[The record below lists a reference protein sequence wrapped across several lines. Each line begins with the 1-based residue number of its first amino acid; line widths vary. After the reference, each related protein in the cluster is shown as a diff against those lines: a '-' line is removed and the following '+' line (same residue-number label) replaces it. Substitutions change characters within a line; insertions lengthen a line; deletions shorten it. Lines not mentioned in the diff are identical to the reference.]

1 MTIPTSAAL
10 CDEKGRKT
18 PVASHTP
25 VGVDQMQI
33 AVEDPADDAGL
44 SALRFGRFRVFPKE
58 RALFEG
64 DKPVRIGGRALEILI
79 ALLERHG
86 QLLSKDELMERV
98 WPKIFVQ
105 PSNLTVH
112 IAALRRALKD
122 GEDGTRWIV
131 NTVGRGYAFVG
142 PVVRE
147 GARVPVPES
156 GGTTSFGNL
165 PSSLAPLLGRAA
177 CLANLKEALSLG
189 RIITLVGP
197 GGVGKTSLAL
207 AAAHE
212 AGSGLNKDVC
222 FLDLTSVESSQV
234 AEAMSLALGVD
245 GSGDGVFA
253 SLFAGL
259 RSRQLLLVLDG
270 CESVIASAAYLVR
283 QLLSNLNGLQVLA
296 TSREPLRIEG
306 ERVLRLRALD
316 FPPPSVRPSHHEL
329 LTFPAA
335 QLFVERAKA
344 SVQDFRVDETDTKD
358 LAEICSR
365 LDGLPLAIQLA
376 AARVNALGV
385 SGIVRRLSDPL
396 RLLTGGSRGT
406 HPRQQSMRANL
417 DWSYDLLTKTEQAV
431 LGVLSTL
438 EGWFSL
444 EQAAETVFTLEDGA
458 NDPFDAVFELVD
470 KSLVSREVRQGEPLF
485 RLSELTRAYA
495 QMKLEDKRT
504 DAIASDL

>member
-1 MTIPTSAAL
+1 
-10 CDEKGRKT
+10 
-18 PVASHTP
+18 
-25 VGVDQMQI
+25 MQI
-33 AVEDPADDAGL
+33 AVKDPADNAGV

-64 DKPVRIGGRALEILI
+64 DEPVRIGGRALEILI
-79 ALLERHG
+79 ALLERPG
-86 QLLSKDELMERV
+86 QLLSKDELMARV

-112 IAALRRALKD
+112 IAALRRAIRD
-122 GEDGTRWIV
+122 GQDGARWIV

-142 PVVRE
+142 TVVRE
-147 GARVPVPES
+147 AAGVPVPES
-156 GGTTSFGNL
+156 RGTTSLGNL
-165 PSSLAPLLGRAA
+165 PSSLAPLFGREA

-189 RIITLVGP
+189 RIITVVGP

-212 AGSGLNKDVC
+212 AVSDLNKEVC
-222 FLDLTSVESSQV
+222 FLELTSIENSQV
-234 AEAMSLALGVD
+234 REAISVALGVD
-245 GSGDGVFA
+245 RSGDGAFG
-253 SLFAGL
+253 SLFTRL
-259 RSRQLLLVLDG
+259 RGRQLLLVLDG

-283 QLLSNLNGLQVLA
+283 KLLSNVYGLQVLA

-306 ERVLRLRALD
+306 ERVVRLSALE
-316 FPPPSVRPSHHEL
+316 FPPPSTRPSLHEL

-344 SVQDFRVDETDTKD
+344 GVQDFWVDETDARD
-358 LAEICSR
+358 LAEICCR
-365 LDGLPLAIQLA
+365 LDGIPLALQLA
-376 AARVNALGV
+376 ASRVNALGV

-417 DWSYDLLTKTEQAV
+417 DWSYDLLTRTEQAV
-431 LGVLSTL
+431 LCILSTF

-444 EQAAETVFTLEDGA
+444 EQAADTVFTLEDGV

-470 KSLVSREVRQGEPLF
+470 KSLVLREVRQGEPSF
-485 RLSELTRAYA
+485 RLSELTSAYA
-495 QMKLEDKRT
+495 QTKLEEKRT
-504 DAIASDL
+504 DAIASNL

>member
-1 MTIPTSAAL
+1 MTIPTLAAL

-33 AVEDPADDAGL
+33 AVEDRADDAGL

-64 DKPVRIGGRALEILI
+64 DKPVRLGGRALEILI
-79 ALLERHG
+79 ALLERPG

-122 GEDGTRWIV
+122 GQDGTRWIV

-147 GARVPVPES
+147 GARVPAPES

-165 PSSLAPLLGRAA
+165 PSSLAPLLGRDA
-177 CLANLKEALSLG
+177 CLANLKEALCLG

-207 AAAHE
+207 AAAHQ
-212 AGSGLNKDVC
+212 AVSDLNKDVC
-222 FLDLTSVESSQV
+222 FLDLTSVDSSQV
-234 AEAMSLALGVD
+234 TEAISLALGVD

-270 CESVIASAAYLVR
+270 CESVIASAAHLVR
-283 QLLSNLNGLQVLA
+283 QLLGNLNGLQVLA

-306 ERVLRLRALD
+306 ERVLRLPALE
-316 FPPPSVRPSHHEL
+316 FPPSSVRLSHQEL

-335 QLFVERAKA
+335 QLFLERAKA
-344 SVQDFRVDETDTKD
+344 SVQDFWVDETDAKD

>member
-1 MTIPTSAAL
+1 MTIPTLAAL

-18 PVASHTP
+18 TVASHTP

-64 DKPVRIGGRALEILI
+64 DKPVRLGGRALEILI
-79 ALLERHG
+79 ALLERPG
-86 QLLSKDELMERV
+86 QL
-98 WPKIFVQ
+98 
-105 PSNLTVH
+105 
-112 IAALRRALKD
+112 
-122 GEDGTRWIV
+122 
-131 NTVGRGYAFVG
+131 
-142 PVVRE
+142 
-147 GARVPVPES
+147 
-156 GGTTSFGNL
+156 
-165 PSSLAPLLGRAA
+165 
-177 CLANLKEALSLG
+177 
-189 RIITLVGP
+189 
-197 GGVGKTSLAL
+197 SLAL
-207 AAAHE
+207 AAAHG
-212 AGSGLNKDVC
+212 AGCGLNKDVC

-385 SGIVRRLSDPL
+385 SGIVRRLGDPL
-396 RLLTGGSRGT
+396 RFFAGGARGA

-431 LGVLSTL
+431 LCLLSTL

-444 EQAAETVFTLEDGA
+444 EQAAETGSTLDAGV
-458 NDPFDAVFELVD
+458 NDPFDAVFQLVD
-470 KSLVSREVRQGEPLF
+470 NSLALREVRQGVRFF

-495 QMKLEDKRT
+495 QMKLEDKRAY
-504 DAIASDL
+504 AIASDL

>member
-1 MTIPTSAAL
+1 MTIPISAGL
-10 CDEKGRKT
+10 CDEKTARLL
-18 PVASHTP
+18 TP
-25 VGVDQMQI
+25 VGVNQMQI

-64 DKPVRIGGRALEILI
+64 DEPVRIGGRALEILI
-79 ALLERHG
+79 ALLERPG

-122 GEDGTRWIV
+122 GQDGTRWIV

-142 PVVRE
+142 TVVRE
-147 GARVPVPES
+147 GARVVVPES

-165 PSSLAPLLGRAA
+165 PSSLSPLLGRDA
-177 CLANLKEALSLG
+177 CLANLREALSLG
-189 RIITLVGP
+189 RMITLVGP

-207 AAAHE
+207 ATAHE
-212 AGSGLNKDVC
+212 AVADLNKDAC
-222 FLDLTSVESSQV
+222 FIDLTSVESSRV
-234 AEAMSLALGVD
+234 TEAVSLALGVD
-245 GSGDGVFA
+245 RSGGGDFA
-253 SLFAGL
+253 SLIAGL

-270 CESVIASAAYLVR
+270 CESVIAGAAYLVR

-306 ERVLRLRALD
+306 ERVLRLPALD
-316 FPPPSVRPSHHEL
+316 FPPCSARPDLHEL
-329 LTFPAA
+329 MTFPAA

-344 SVQDFRVDETDTKD
+344 CVHDFLVDEKHTRE
-358 LAEICSR
+358 LAEICRR
-365 LDGLPLAIQLA
+365 LDGLPLAIKLA

-385 SGIVRRLSDPL
+385 SGIVKRLSDPL
-396 RLLTGGSRGT
+396 RLLTGGSRWS
-406 HPRQQSMRANL
+406 HPRKQSMRANL

-431 LGVLSTL
+431 LCVLSTL

-444 EQAAETVFTLEDGA
+444 EQANETVFTLDDGV

-470 KSLVSREVRQGEPLF
+470 KSLVLRDVSQGEPLF
-485 RLSELTRAYA
+485 RLSNLTRAYA

-504 DAIASDL
+504 DAMA

>member
-1 MTIPTSAAL
+1 
-10 CDEKGRKT
+10 
-18 PVASHTP
+18 
-25 VGVDQMQI
+25 
-33 AVEDPADDAGL
+33 
-44 SALRFGRFRVFPKE
+44 
-58 RALFEG
+58 
-64 DKPVRIGGRALEILI
+64 
-79 ALLERHG
+79 
-86 QLLSKDELMERV
+86 
-98 WPKIFVQ
+98 
-105 PSNLTVH
+105 
-112 IAALRRALKD
+112 
-122 GEDGTRWIV
+122 
-131 NTVGRGYAFVG
+131 
-142 PVVRE
+142 
-147 GARVPVPES
+147 
-156 GGTTSFGNL
+156 
-165 PSSLAPLLGRAA
+165 
-177 CLANLKEALSLG
+177 
-189 RIITLVGP
+189 
-197 GGVGKTSLAL
+197 
-207 AAAHE
+207 
-212 AGSGLNKDVC
+212 
-222 FLDLTSVESSQV
+222 
-234 AEAMSLALGVD
+234 MSLALGVD

-431 LGVLSTL
+431 LCLLSTL

-444 EQAAETVFTLEDGA
+444 EQAAETVFTLEDGV

>member
-1 MTIPTSAAL
+1 
-10 CDEKGRKT
+10 
-18 PVASHTP
+18 
-25 VGVDQMQI
+25 
-33 AVEDPADDAGL
+33 
-44 SALRFGRFRVFPKE
+44 
-58 RALFEG
+58 
-64 DKPVRIGGRALEILI
+64 
-79 ALLERHG
+79 
-86 QLLSKDELMERV
+86 
-98 WPKIFVQ
+98 
-105 PSNLTVH
+105 
-112 IAALRRALKD
+112 
-122 GEDGTRWIV
+122 
-131 NTVGRGYAFVG
+131 
-142 PVVRE
+142 VRE

-165 PSSLAPLLGRAA
+165 PSSLGPLLGRDA

-189 RIITLVGP
+189 RMITLVGP

-212 AGSGLNKDVC
+212 AVSDLNKDVC
-222 FLDLTSVESSQV
+222 FLELTSVESSQV
-234 AEAMSLALGVD
+234 TEAISRALGVD
-245 GSGDGVFA
+245 GSGNGVFG
-253 SLFAGL
+253 SMFAGL

-283 QLLSNLNGLQVLA
+283 RLLSNLNGLQVLA

-306 ERVLRLRALD
+306 ERVLRLPALD
-316 FPPPSVRPSHHEL
+316 FPLSSARPDLHEL
-329 LTFPAA
+329 MTFPAA
-335 QLFVERAKA
+335 QLFVEKAKA
-344 SVQDFRVDETDTKD
+344 RVQDFLIDENDARE
-358 LAEICSR
+358 LAEICRR
-365 LDGLPLAIQLA
+365 LDGLPLAIKLA

-385 SGIVRRLSDPL
+385 SGIARRLSDPL

-431 LGVLSTL
+431 LCLLSTL

-444 EQAAETVFTLEDGA
+444 EQAAETVFTLEDGV

-470 KSLVSREVRQGEPLF
+470 KSLVLREVRQGEPLF
-485 RLSELTRAYA
+485 RLSGLTRAYA

>member
-1 MTIPTSAAL
+1 
-10 CDEKGRKT
+10 
-18 PVASHTP
+18 
-25 VGVDQMQI
+25 MQI
-33 AVEDPADDAGL
+33 AVEDPADNAGL

-64 DKPVRIGGRALEILI
+64 DNPVRIGGRALEILI
-79 ALLERHG
+79 ALLERPGH
-86 QLLSKDELMERV
+86 LLSKDELMERV

-112 IAALRRALKD
+112 MSALRRALKD
-122 GEDGTRWIV
+122 GQDGTRWIV

-142 PVVRE
+142 NVMRE

-156 GGTTSFGNL
+156 GGATSFGNH
-165 PSSLAPLLGRAA
+165 PSSLAPLLGRDA
-177 CLANLKEALSLG
+177 CLANLKEALSLS

-207 AAAHE
+207 AAAHV
-212 AGSGLNKDVC
+212 AVSDLNKEVC
-222 FLDLTSVESSQV
+222 FLELTSVESSQV
-234 AEAMSLALGVD
+234 TEAISFALGVD
-245 GSGDGVFA
+245 GSSDGVFS

-270 CESVIASAAYLVR
+270 CESVIASAAYVVR

-306 ERVLRLRALD
+306 ERVLRLPALD
-316 FPPPSVRPSHHEL
+316 FPPSSVRPSHHEL

-344 SVQDFRVDETDTKD
+344 SVQDFWVDETDAKD
-358 LAEICSR
+358 LAGICRR

-385 SGIVRRLSDPL
+385 SGIARRLSDPL

-406 HPRQQSMRANL
+406 HARQQSMRANL

-431 LGVLSTL
+431 LCALSTL

-444 EQAAETVFTLEDGA
+444 DQAAETVFTREDGA
-458 NDPFDAVFELVD
+458 NDPFDTVFELVD
-470 KSLVSREVRQGEPLF
+470 KSLVLREVRQGESLF

-504 DAIASDL
+504 DAMASDL